1 MKVNTNLK
9 SGNLVTDVS
18 NLVKLGTD
26 QVVDFFSTAN
36 QQANTVTNAA
46 TKAAQSAWNSLT
58 GWIRP

>member
-18 NLVKLGTD
+18 NLVKLGSN
-26 QVVDFFSTAN
+26 QVVDFFSTAE
-36 QQANTVTNAA
+36 QQASAVTNTVN
-46 TKAAQSAWNSLT
+46 KAAQSAWNSLT